1 MKYEA
6 LSKNSFDPLTKL
18 GLKFKVQRHFLIIL
32 ELMTDSQTAFQVSYL
47 VDA

>member
-1 MKYEA
+1 MKNEA

-18 GLKFKVQRHFLIIL
+18 GLKFEAQRHFLIIL
-32 ELMTDSQTAFQVSYL
+32 ELMTDSQIAFQVSYL